1 MCGAAGRE
9 AISSPSPA
17 PKSRWVQTILQH
29 STGLIRGRSA
39 ILSIDEVEGPFE
51 HRMNTFGAYE
61 RSLLCLLLNS
71 RRWRRCCGWTAPGS
85 ASPTAADAAAS
96 PGRYGATLDPAE
108 QIVGSGRV
116 GTQDGLQTRA
126 RFQHWALGQ
135 PDNAH
140 RDGCGSGAAQDCV
153 AVSSLYEGSWVRTNH
168 PHHDE

>member
-1 MCGAAGRE
+1 M
-9 AISSPSPA
+9 
-17 PKSRWVQTILQH
+17 KSRAH
-29 STGLIRGRSA
+29 LI
-39 ILSIDEVEGPFE
+39 ID
-51 HRMNTFGAYE
+51 RMNTFGAYE

-71 RRWRRCCGWTAPGS
+71 LRWRRCCGWTAPGS
-85 ASPTAADAAAS
+85 ASLTAADAAAS